1 MKHDAANILREEHRS
16 LAAVVH
22 AMQFLVR
29 EIRDK
34 DRAPDFR
41 LLHAMLYY
49 IREYPERLHHP
60 KEDRY
65 LFAALKRRT
74 HDADAVIADLEREHA
89 LGEKLLNDLTV
100 ALSVFEA
107 GAPGGLPRFADE
119 VAKFADF
126 YWSHMQKEEDQV
138 LPVAERVLTDEDWR
152 GIHAAFAANQDPNF
166 SDDAQDEF
174 RRLFTRIV
182 NLTPA
187 PVGLGPA

>member
-1 MKHDAANILREEHRS
+1 MKHEAANILREEHRS

-34 DRAPDFR
+34 GRAPDFR

-74 HDADAVIADLEREHA
+74 HEADAVIADLEREHA
-89 LGEKLLNDLTV
+89 LGEKLLNDLTI

-107 GAPGGLPRFADE
+107 GAVDGLERFAAE
-119 VAKFADF
+119 AGRFADF

-138 LPVAERVLTDEDWR
+138 LPIADRVLADDDWR
-152 GIHAAFAANQDPNF
+152 DIHAAFAANQDPNF
-166 SDDAQDEF
+166 SSDAQDEF
-174 RRLFTRIV
+174 KRLFTRIV
-182 NLTPA
+182 HLTPA
-187 PVGLGPA
+187 PMGLGPA

>member
-1 MKHDAANILREEHRS
+1 MKHEAATILRDEHRS
-16 LAAVVH
+16 LGAVVH
-22 AMQFLVR
+22 ALQFLVR
-29 EIRDK
+29 EIHDK
-34 DRAPDFR
+34 GRTPDFR

-74 HDADAVIADLEREHA
+74 HEADAIIADLEREHA
-89 LGEKLLNDLTV
+89 QGEKLLNDLTV
-100 ALSVFEA
+100 ALSILEA
-107 GAPGGLPRFADE
+107 GAKEGQQRFSRE
-119 VAKFADF
+119 VSRFADF

-138 LPVAERVLTDEDWR
+138 LPIAERALTEDDWR

-166 SDDAQDEF
+166 SGDAQDEF

-187 PVGLGPA
+187 PLGLGPA

>member
-1 MKHDAANILREEHRS
+1 
-16 LAAVVH
+16 
-22 AMQFLVR
+22 
-29 EIRDK
+29 
-34 DRAPDFR
+34 
-41 LLHAMLYY
+41 MLYY

-74 HDADAVIADLEREHA
+74 HEADALIADLEREHA

-119 VAKFADF
+119 VTKFADF
-126 YWSHMQKEEDQV
+126 YWSHMQKEEDQI
-138 LPVAERVLTDEDWR
+138 LPVAERALTDEDWR
-152 GIHAAFAANQDPNF
+152 EIDAAFAANQDPNF
-166 SDDAQDEF
+166 SGDAQDEF
-174 RRLFTRIV
+174 RQLFTRIV

-187 PVGLGPA
+187 PIGLGPA